1 MVVYVTRLFPLYT
14 VIKCSRFIE
23 AHSKYPAP
31 SLKKLVFDTGKV
43 FPLTEGFFPLTGKH
57 FLIWAAGF
65 FPCVEK

>member
-1 MVVYVTRLFPLYT
+1 MTRLFPLYT
-14 VIKCSRFIE
+14 VIKSSRFIE
-23 AHSKYPAP
+23 ARRKFPAP

-43 FPLTEGFFPLTGKH
+43 FSINRSFFSLSTEGKH